1 MKALPKATRH
11 FALGLAFLLATT
23 STAFAQRV
31 ELKGVGSASWDAKQN
46 TPADAEAR
54 AAHEAKLAAWRA
66 YVASQ
71 STARQQAIAAHEAD
85 FVANLD
91 KLIID
96 SVVVASQK
104 DAGTLKIVLRVGF
117 NDESVN
123 QMVSKLTVGNGE
135 QSARSQ
141 DSLFS
146 FLFMARKA
154 TSITQFDARR
164 TSVRQGEA
172 VNASAD
178 DGGVTATRT
187 LTSGGSSQQKADT
200 LTYEVSSSQDID
212 AAMGE
217 VLNTSGIEYVGYDDI
232 VTNCHGMAPKRFQ
245 AEFVQSDELSPQTR
259 ADVIK
264 AARECEVRY
273 FATGT
278 IDTEVASVDPVT
290 GNQKVFVSVRTQ
302 LWDLSKKL
310 PRKIGSVGPKQYS
323 GLGPNQNVAG
333 RNALALA
340 ARDVIRNLVDQLNA
354 KGIR

>member
-1 MKALPKATRH
+1 MKALPR
-11 FALGLAFLLATT
+11 FALAIALLAT
-23 STAFAQRV
+23 SSAALAQRV
-31 ELKGVGSASWDAKQN
+31 EMKGVGSAPFDARQN
-46 TPADAEAR
+46 APADAEAR
-54 AAHEAKLAAWRA
+54 ASNDARLAAWRS
-66 YVASQ
+66 YVAAQ
-71 STARQQAIAAHEAD
+71 SIARQQAIAAHEAE
-85 FVANLD
+85 FIANLD
-91 KLIID
+91 KLIIE
-96 SVVVASQK
+96 SVVVATQK
-104 DAGTLKIVLRVGF
+104 DADTRTLKVVLRVAF

-123 QMVSKLTVGNGE
+123 QMVSKLTVGNG
-135 QSARSQ
+135 QQAARSQ
-141 DSLFS
+141 DSLFT

-172 VNASAD
+172 VNAGTD

-200 LTYEVSSSQDID
+200 VTYEVGSSQDVD
-212 AAMGE
+212 TAMGE

-232 VTNCHGMAPKRFQ
+232 VTNCHGVAPKRFQ

-259 ADVIK
+259 NQVIN

-290 GNQKVFVSVRTQ
+290 GNQKVFVSVRSQ
-302 LWDLSKKL
+302 LWDISKKL
-310 PRKIGSVGPKQYS
+310 PRKVGSVGPKQYS

-340 ARDVIRNLVDQLNA
+340 ARDVIRTLVDQLNA

>member
-1 MKALPKATRH
+1 MKALPR
-11 FALGLAFLLATT
+11 FALGLVFLLAC
-23 STAFAQRV
+23 SSAALAQRV
-31 ELKGVGSASWDAKQN
+31 ELKGVGSAPWDAKQN
-46 TPADAEAR
+46 APADAEAR

-66 YVASQ
+66 YVAAQ
-71 STARQQAIAAHEAD
+71 GTARQQAIAAHEAA
-85 FVANLD
+85 FLANLD

-96 SVVVASQK
+96 TVVVATQK
-104 DAGTLKIVLRVGF
+104 DADAHALKVVLRVAF

-135 QSARSQ
+135 QAARSQ
-141 DSLFS
+141 DSSFS

-164 TSVRQGEA
+164 TDVRKAEA
-172 VNASAD
+172 VNAGAD

-187 LTSGGSSQQKADT
+187 MTSGGSSLQKADAV
-200 LTYEVSSSQDID
+200 TYEVGSSQDVD
-212 AAMGE
+212 AAMSE
-217 VLNTSGIEYVGYDDI
+217 VLTTSGIEYVDYNDI

-245 AEFVQSDELSPQTR
+245 SEFVQSDELSPDTR
-259 ADVIK
+259 AAVIK

-290 GNQKVFVSVRTQ
+290 GNQKVFVSVRSQ
-302 LWDLSKKL
+302 LWDISKKL

>member
-1 MKALPKATRH
+1 MKALPR
-11 FALGLAFLLATT
+11 FALGFAFLLA
-23 STAFAQRV
+23 SAGAAFAQRV
-31 ELKGVGSASWDAKQN
+31 ELKGVGSAPWDAKQN
-46 TPADAEAR
+46 APADAEAR
-54 AAHEAKLAAWRA
+54 AVHEAKLAAWRA
-66 YVASQ
+66 YVAAQ

-85 FVANLD
+85 FLASLD
-91 KLIID
+91 KLIIE
-96 SVVVASQK
+96 SVVVATQK
-104 DAGTLKIVLRVGF
+104 DADAHALKVVLRVAF

-123 QMVSKLTVGNGE
+123 QMVAKLSVGAGA
-135 QSARSQ
+135 QAARSQ
-141 DSLFS
+141 DSTFS
-146 FLFMARKA
+146 FLFMARRA

-164 TSVRQGEA
+164 TSVRQAEA
-172 VNASAD
+172 VNAGAD

-187 LTSGGSSQQKADT
+187 QVSGGSSQQKADSM
-200 LTYEVSSSQDID
+200 TYEVGSSQDVD

-217 VLNTSGIEYVGYDDI
+217 VLNTSGIDYVGYDDI
-232 VTNCHGMAPKRFQ
+232 VSNCHGVAPKRFQ

-259 ADVIK
+259 ADVIR

-278 IDTEVASVDPVT
+278 VDTEVASVDPVT
-290 GNQKVFVSVRTQ
+290 GNQKVYVSVRSQ

>member
-1 MKALPKATRH
+1 MKALPR
-11 FALGLAFLLATT
+11 FALGLAFLFAAG
-23 STAFAQRV
+23 SAAYAQRV
-31 ELKGVGSASWDAKQN
+31 ELKGVGSAPYDAKQN
-46 TPADAEAR
+46 APADAEAR
-54 AAHEAKLAAWRA
+54 AAREAKLAAWRA
-66 YVASQ
+66 YVAAQ

-85 FVANLD
+85 FIANLD
-91 KLIID
+91 KLIVD
-96 SVVVASQK
+96 TVVVASQQ
-104 DAGTLKIVLRVGF
+104 DAGTLKVVLRVGF

-135 QSARSQ
+135 QGRSQ
-141 DSLFS
+141 DSSFS

-164 TSVRQGEA
+164 TAVRQAEA
-172 VNASAD
+172 VNAGAD

-187 LTSGGSSQQKADT
+187 MVSGGSSQQKADT
-200 LTYEVSSSQDID
+200 VTYEVGSSQDVD
-212 AAMGE
+212 AAMSE
-217 VLNTSGIEYVGYDDI
+217 VLTTSGIEYVDYNDI
-232 VTNCHGMAPKRFQ
+232 VSNCHGVAPKRFQ
-245 AEFVQSDELSPQTR
+245 AEFVQADELSPQTR
-259 ADVIK
+259 ADVIR

-278 IDTEVASVDPVT
+278 IDTEVAQTDPVS
-290 GNQKVFVSVRTQ
+290 GNQKVYVSVRTQ
-302 LWDLSKKL
+302 LWDISKKL

>member
-1 MKALPKATRH
+1 MKALPR
-11 FALGLAFLLATT
+11 FALGLAFLLATG
-23 STAFAQRV
+23 SAALAQRV
-31 ELKGVGSASWDAKQN
+31 ELKGVGSAPYDAKQN
-46 TPADAEAR
+46 APADAEAR
-54 AAHEAKLAAWRA
+54 AAHDAKLAAWRA
-66 YVASQ
+66 YVAAQ
-71 STARQQAIAAHEAD
+71 STGRQQAIAAHEAE

-104 DAGTLKIVLRVGF
+104 DAGTLKVVLRVAF

-123 QMVSKLTVGNGE
+123 QMVSKLSVGSGE
-135 QSARSQ
+135 AAARSQ
-141 DSLFS
+141 DSLFT

-164 TSVRQGEA
+164 TAVRQAEA
-172 VNASAD
+172 VNAGAD
-178 DGGVTATRT
+178 DGGVTASRT
-187 LTSGGSSQQKADT
+187 LVSGGSSQQKADT
-200 LTYEVSSSQDID
+200 VTYEVGSSQDVD

-232 VTNCHGMAPKRFQ
+232 VSNCHGVAPKRFQ
-245 AEFVQSDELSPQTR
+245 SEFVQSDELSPQTR

-278 IDTEVASVDPVT
+278 IDTEVASVDPVS
-290 GNQKVFVSVRTQ
+290 GNQKVFVSVRAQ
-302 LWDLSKKL
+302 LWDISKKL
-310 PRKIGSVGPKQYS
+310 PRKIGSVIPKQYS